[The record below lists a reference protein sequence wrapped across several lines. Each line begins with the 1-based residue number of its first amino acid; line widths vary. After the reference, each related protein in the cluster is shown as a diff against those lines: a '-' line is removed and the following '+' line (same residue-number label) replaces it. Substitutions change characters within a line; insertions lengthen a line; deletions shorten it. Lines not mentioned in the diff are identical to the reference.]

1 MRLGDGRMAD
11 QPWQTGESLGMDEPY
26 TPIACALHERLE
38 FAILRRHALELS
50 WKEAGEIRRARVL
63 PLDVYARDRAE
74 WLRLLLNDGREIV
87 LRLDRIVTFRELP
100 GG

>member
-1 MRLGDGRMAD
+1 
-11 QPWQTGESLGMDEPY
+11 MDEPY

-38 FAILRRHALELS
+38 FAVLRRHALDLS

-63 PLDVYARDRAE
+63 PLDVYTRDGAE
-74 WLRLLLNDGREIV
+74 WLKVRLDDGHEMA
-87 LRLDRIVTFRELP
+87 LRLDRICAFHELP